1 MTIGNPQALWLLFG
15 LVLLGFLQLRHL
27 IEGRRDLGLLSSGDP
42 EQRRRLFFVRWFF
55 SSVAFGLFWIFA
67 VFALADISWGVRPV
81 EENRRGIEIAFV
93 LDLSTSMLAEDVE
106 PNRLRRAQNLL
117 RALVSE
123 LEGSRFA
130 VVGFRGAASRVVP
143 MTQDLTAVE
152 SLLGVSGAGGITTPG
167 SDLEAGLSEALE
179 AFPEG
184 SNRHRVVVLL
194 TDGEALTGNVGAA
207 AQSLSEAG
215 IPLFA
220 VGIGSRSGASI
231 PLPSG
236 DVVRDNRG
244 RPVVTRLEAEVLR
257 QVAGI
262 TGGTYYEVGEAELF
276 SDLLRDIR
284 TYYGTLEGQG
294 FRLEPVQR
302 YRLFLALALL
312 CLALYVSLRIIRWN
326 VYF

>member
-1 MTIGNPQALWLLFG
+1 MTIGNPRALWLLFG
-15 LVLLGFLQLRHL
+15 LLLLVFLQLRHL
-27 IEGRRDLGLLSSGDP
+27 IEGRRDLARLSTGDQ

-67 VFALADISWGVRPV
+67 AFALADVSWGVRPV

-93 LDLSTSMLAEDVE
+93 LDLSNSMLAEDVE
-106 PNRLRRAQNLL
+106 PSRLRRAQDLL
-117 RALVSE
+117 RAIVSE

-152 SLLGVSGAGGITTPG
+152 SLLSVSAAGVVTTPG
-167 SDLEAGLSEALE
+167 SDLEAGLSEALK

-184 SNRHRVVVLL
+184 SNRHRVVALL
-194 TDGEALTGNVGAA
+194 TDGEALTGDVSAA
-207 AQSLSEAG
+207 AESLAEVG
-215 IPLFA
+215 IPIFA

-244 RPVVTRLEAEVLR
+244 RPVVTRLEVEVLR

-262 TGGTYYEVGEAELF
+262 TGGEYYEVGEAELF
-276 SDLLRDIR
+276 TTLLRDIR
-284 TYYGTLEGQG
+284 DHYGRLEAQG

-312 CLALYVSLRIIRWN
+312 CLALSVTLRIIRWN